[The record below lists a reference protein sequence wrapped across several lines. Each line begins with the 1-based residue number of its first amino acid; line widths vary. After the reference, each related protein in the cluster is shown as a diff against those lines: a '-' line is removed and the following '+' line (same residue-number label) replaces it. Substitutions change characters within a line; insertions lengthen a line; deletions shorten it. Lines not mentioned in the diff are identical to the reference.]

1 MNIYPKL
8 QMNLHPKDA
17 ENLSLVNALNIKLAN
32 DESCITNEESII
44 ENIFISNTLKEFYG
58 SNNYT
63 IISIIPCNVELVI
76 ISIDNTKSDK
86 AQIFR
91 YREATTTNEESMKCV
106 YGNDD
111 NNYLNYHGGKI
122 KGTFTY
128 NVENSLIIAIA
139 EYDVDNIKIPLR
151 TINLGNYDNETIF
164 NDKKVPDKLLSIAP
178 EVYIPSMKNLEYVKG
193 NTYKGWYYLF
203 IRFKINSIDYT
214 QWYNFGFPIYVDTIE
229 QFNITKY
236 CFRQTYSNIESQ
248 NIANK
253 VMYPTDA
260 NDGFCVG
267 ASDYFSN
274 ETDIANET
282 FKIDISFN
290 ENDLTYKYYQIGL
303 VCSSKSYTKT
313 FKTSDI
319 KLDTIEKEFILNKEI
334 LTEASIE
341 EFITDN
347 FNYYNVKNI
356 INYQNRLYISNYEEN
371 NANDKINDNILNAIK
386 ISLNHKALISNSF
399 TTNQTIATA
408 EIETVA
414 TDIGTEDPYIET
426 KIKKEIYTNN
436 QYDTKNDSID
446 ASLFFNIDENTIVS
460 INGDA
465 INYSEEPSQL
475 TYKALEDVPIKNVK
489 IVSGL
494 LDLKNDTVAYPSDI
508 NLLVDQSGTKYKF
521 NSNSTIRFDK
531 TIAFTINK
539 YFIDRGI
546 NYINP
551 NKSFN
556 NRKSNT
562 TLIPG
567 EVYNFFIHFVDKYG
581 HATNGYRLNNN
592 IIWKAK
598 DYEDIE
604 IAPISFSYLE
614 KTYYA
619 ALPID
624 TNVLHYNN
632 GELEL
637 NTNNIKIY
645 TKVNLDDIQNPKLE
659 YPITNDKQNIY
670 IDYFKHFFNNFVNKK
685 YIDLKWYQ
693 LNTGYISNLM
703 NDNNVS
709 NKFNPVFFPYINN
722 NNDRLFKIPI
732 IPNKSNIIN
741 IFNINVENVNL
752 PKGYIG
758 WFISYEKF
766 EPLKRVTGVLTRND
780 FKTQIE
786 FNKASGVNKKVDLNN
801 VNNEKSDSMY
811 FYSGQFDI
819 KDNIKLDYNLM
830 KIDGINVFDSV
841 DVFNFHYL
849 QRSFYYKFCYDYN
862 KPQLDNIYENRYAPN
877 IYPMTDYKLSVA
889 DSIIDGR
896 EGVGTALKLKDSYML
911 FPNTINPNVANVIEK
926 SILYKITLYNITRN
940 IYMSKNKTLIRCTNI
955 IYDKKLSDKDVISNG
970 VITYDGCIIYE
981 HSGLNFNE
989 ANNIA
994 YRTWNNTKYYPSDVD
1009 GKNSY
1014 EVNTPFM
1021 AYMQYPCIDDHFY
1034 ESKCFKNKPGNRVFY
1049 VKQDKEH
1056 LENTNENNKFA
1067 TGCIITPA
1075 NTIDVFQNK
1084 QDSFDKFNPKTYT
1097 NYREDLIS
1105 IDEFNKT
1112 IRRSN
1117 VIKDESRINNWR
1129 TFSIEGYKNITENK
1143 GIITNLIGV
1152 GTMFLVHT
1160 EHSLFVFNTNNSLET
1175 KDKSIQLYQPDAFD
1189 VNYQEVFTSSLG
1201 FGGLQDDKS
1210 FIVDQFGYI
1219 FYNNDFHR
1227 FYNFDNG
1234 QLKIIDD
1241 DIIQWLDK
1249 YNPYNVRFANDKF
1262 NNRILIKM
1270 NYKVNNI
1277 EKYAIISYNYNSKQ
1291 FISLH
1296 SYYFD
1301 DAYNTKAKLYLKCD
1315 DEFHTNCSLH
1325 QFVQDGSSY
1334 GSFDNVKN
1342 NLRINTTTNSK
1353 IGIIINQAY
1362 DDIKYLE
1369 HISYKLNKF
1378 VNPAEIDYT
1387 YSPVEGTIIPY
1398 SADLLKIYNNQVNT
1412 GELDILIDKEEDKN
1426 IFNNYKKPYWELGNW
1441 NYNYLR
1447 NNISNYNKYG
1457 DGFDM
1462 SRLYGNYFVIEFTF
1476 SNKDNLKV
1484 EFEGLDYKLIK

>member
-17 ENLSLVNALNIKLAN
+17 ENLSLVNALNVKLAN
-32 DESCITNEESII
+32 DESCITNEESIR
-44 ENIFISNTLKEFYG
+44 ENTFISDKLKEFYG

-63 IISIIPCNVELVI
+63 IITIIPCNIELVI
-76 ISIDNTKSDK
+76 IAINNDDTTK

-91 YREATTTNEESMKCV
+91 YREATTTNKESMKCV

-111 NNYLNYHGGKI
+111 TNYLNYHGGKI

-139 EYDVDNIKIPLR
+139 EYDVDNVKIPLR

-164 NDKKVPDKLLSIAP
+164 NDKKVPDRLLSIAP
-178 EVYIPSMKNLEYVKG
+178 EVYIPSMKDLEYIKG

-236 CFRQTYSNIESQ
+236 CFRQTYSNIKNQ

-253 VMYPTDA
+253 VMYPIDT

-282 FKIDISFN
+282 FKININFN
-290 ENDLTYKYYQIGL
+290 ENDLIYKYYQIGL
-303 VCSSKSYTKT
+303 ICASKSYTKT

-341 EFITDN
+341 EFIVDN

-371 NANDKINDNILNAIK
+371 NANDKINNNILNAIK
-386 ISLNHKALISNSF
+386 ISLNHESLINDSF

-408 EIETVA
+408 ETETVE
-414 TDIGTEDPYIET
+414 TDVGTEEPYTET
-426 KIKKEIYTNN
+426 KIKKEIYTIN
-436 QYDTKNDSID
+436 QYDTKNDTID
-446 ASLFFNIDENTIVS
+446 ASLFFNIDENIIVTITGNAIIYGEDIIS
-460 INGDA
+460 EHREIN
-465 INYSEEPSQL
+465 
-475 TYKALEDVPIKNVK
+475 DVPIKDVK
-489 IVSGL
+489 IVAGTY
-494 LDLKNDTVAYPSDI
+494 DLSKDIVSYPSDI
-508 NLLVDQSGTKYKF
+508 NILVNYKNIKYKF
-521 NSNSTIRFDK
+521 DSNSSIRFNK
-531 TIAFTINK
+531 EFAFTISD

-581 HATNGYRLNNN
+581 HTTNGYRLNNN
-592 IIWKAK
+592 IIWKTV
-598 DYEDIE
+598 DDQNNE
-604 IAPISFSYLE
+604 IAPVSFSYSE

-619 ALPID
+619 ALPINE
-624 TNVLHYNN
+624 NVLRYSNDK
-632 GELEL
+632 LEL
-637 NTNNIKIY
+637 NVDNIKIY
-645 TKVNLDDIQNPKLE
+645 TKVNLDDNQNPKLE
-659 YPITNDKQNIY
+659 YPIIDDKQHIY
-670 IDYFKHFFNNFVNKK
+670 VEYFKYFFNNFVNKK

-703 NDNNVS
+703 NDNNIS

-722 NNDRLFKIPI
+722 NGDRLFKIPI
-732 IPNKSNIIN
+732 IPNKSNNIN

-766 EPLKRVTGVLTRND
+766 EPLKRVTGILTRND

-786 FNKASGVNKKVDLNN
+786 FNEASGVNKKVDLNN

-819 KDNIKLDYNLM
+819 KDDIKLDYNLM
-830 KIDGINVFDSV
+830 KIDGINIFDSV

-862 KPQLDNIYENRYAPN
+862 KPQLDDIYENRHSPN
-877 IYPMTDYKLSVA
+877 IYPMIDYKLGVA

-911 FPNTINPNVANVIEK
+911 FPNTINPNEVNAIEK
-926 SILYKITLYNITRN
+926 SILYKVTLYNITRN
-940 IYMSKNKTLIRCTNI
+940 IYMSKNKTLVRCTNI
-955 IYDKKLSDKDVISNG
+955 IYDKKLSNKDVISNG

-994 YRTWNNTKYYPSDVD
+994 YRTWNNTKFYPSDVD
-1009 GKNSY
+1009 RKSSY

-1034 ESKCFKNKPGNRVFY
+1034 ESKCFKNKPDNRVFY

-1067 TGCIITPA
+1067 IGCIITPA
-1075 NTIDVFQNK
+1075 NTIDAFQNK

-1117 VIKDESRINNWR
+1117 IIKDESRINNWR
-1129 TFSIEGYKNITENK
+1129 TFSVEGYKNITENK

-1160 EHSLFVFNTNNSLET
+1160 EHSLFMFNTNNSLET

-1210 FIVDQFGYI
+1210 FIIDQFGYI

-1234 QLKIIDD
+1234 QLKVIDD

-1262 NNRILIKM
+1262 NNRVLIKM

-1277 EKYAIISYNYNSKQ
+1277 EKYVVISYNYNSKQ

-1296 SYYFD
+1296 NYYFNE
-1301 DAYNTKAKLYLKCD
+1301 AYNTKSKLYLKCD
-1315 DEFHTNCSLH
+1315 DFHTNCSLH
-1325 QFVQDGSSY
+1325 QFVQDGTSY
-1334 GSFDNVKN
+1334 GSFDNIKN
-1342 NLRINTTTNSK
+1342 NLKISTTNPSK
-1353 IGIIINQAY
+1353 ISIIINQSY

-1387 YSPVEGTIIPY
+1387 YSPVEEAIIPY

-1412 GELDILIDKEEDKN
+1412 GELNILVDKEEDKN

-1462 SRLYGNYFVIEFTF
+1462 SRLYGNYFVVEFTF
-1476 SNKDNLKV
+1476 SNRDNLKV